1 MFVFG
6 KKRIWTAILI
16 PLLGIALLTG
26 CGKENPAGPGQ
37 TATAEQLRQVE
48 RFNDTADEMYR
59 FVMDGNIEKARD
71 KLDELGDK
79 LTQIRF
85 DGITSVEGVG
95 ALSNAIV
102 QAKRSFQAVNIAE
115 EEVKGS
121 AAKIRLATD
130 ALTHANQPM
139 WLQYYK
145 AMKDTARQMEAAV
158 QKRDKQEASNKL
170 DQLHERYEIIR
181 PSLLISRQ
189 PSEVEKVDSL
199 FAFLRSQL
207 SKPELDSK
215 LAGGGVDQFHLTL
228 DALFGKQDKAAFIPV
243 ADSPVPL
250 PTVMAIG
257 SIIVAVLAF
266 AAWRIFK
273 FENRY

>member
-6 KKRIWTAILI
+6 KKRIGAVILI

-26 CGKENPAGPGQ
+26 CGKEKPAGPGQ

-48 RFNDTADEMYR
+48 RLNDTADEMYR
-59 FVMDGNIEKARD
+59 FVMDGNIDKARD
-71 KLDELGDK
+71 KLDEVGNK

-102 QAKRSFQAVNIAE
+102 QAKRSFQAVNVSE
-115 EEVKGS
+115 EEVKGA

-145 AMKDTARQMEAAV
+145 LMKETARQLEAAV
-158 QKRDKQEASNKL
+158 QKKDKQEASAKL

-189 PSEVEKVDSL
+189 PFEVEKVDSL

-207 SKPELDSK
+207 SKPDLDAK
-215 LAGGGVDQFHLTL
+215 LAGGGIDQFHLTL
-228 DALFGKQDKAAFIPV
+228 DALFGRQDKAAFIPV
-243 ADSPVPL
+243 DDSPVPL
-250 PTVMAIG
+250 PSVMAIG
-257 SIIVAVLAF
+257 SVIIAVLAF

>member
-6 KKRIWTAILI
+6 KKRIGAVILI

-26 CGKENPAGPGQ
+26 CGKEKSAGPGQ

-48 RFNDTADEMYR
+48 RLNDTADEMYR
-59 FVMDGNIEKARD
+59 FVMDGNIDKARD
-71 KLDELGDK
+71 KLDEVGNK

-102 QAKRSFQAVNIAE
+102 QAKRSFQAVNVSE
-115 EEVKGS
+115 EEVKGA

-145 AMKDTARQMEAAV
+145 SMKETARQLEAAV
-158 QKRDKQEASNKL
+158 QKKDKQEASAKL

-189 PSEVEKVDSL
+189 PFEVEKVDSL

-207 SKPELDSK
+207 SKPELDTK
-215 LAGGGVDQFHLTL
+215 LAGGGIDQFHLTL
-228 DALFGKQDKAAFIPV
+228 DALFGRQDKAAFIPV
-243 ADSPVPL
+243 DDSPVPL
-250 PTVMAIG
+250 PSVMAIG
-257 SIIVAVLAF
+257 SVIIAVLAF

>member
-6 KKRIWTAILI
+6 KKRIGAVILI

-26 CGKENPAGPGQ
+26 CGKEKSAGPGQ

-48 RFNDTADEMYR
+48 RLNDTADEMYR
-59 FVMDGNIEKARD
+59 FVMDGNIDKARD
-71 KLDELGDK
+71 KLDEVGNK

-102 QAKRSFQAVNIAE
+102 QAKRSFQAVNVSE
-115 EEVKGS
+115 EEVKGA

-145 AMKDTARQMEAAV
+145 SMKETARQLEAAV
-158 QKRDKQEASNKL
+158 QKKDKQEASAKL

-189 PSEVEKVDSL
+189 PFEVEKVDSL

-207 SKPELDSK
+207 SKPELDTK
-215 LAGGGVDQFHLTL
+215 LAGGGIDQFHLTL
-228 DALFGKQDKAAFIPV
+228 DALFGRQEKAAFIPV
-243 ADSPVPL
+243 DDSPVLL
-250 PTVMAIG
+250 PSVMAIG
-257 SIIVAVLAF
+257 SVIIAVLAF

>member
-6 KKRIWTAILI
+6 KKRIGAVILI
-16 PLLGIALLTG
+16 PLLGIAMLTG
-26 CGKENPAGPGQ
+26 CGKEKPAGPGQ

-48 RFNDTADEMYR
+48 RLNDTADEMYR
-59 FVMDGNIEKARD
+59 FVMDGNIDKARD
-71 KLDELGDK
+71 KLDEVGNK
-79 LTQIRF
+79 ITQIRF

-102 QAKRSFQAVNIAE
+102 QAKRSFQAVNVSE
-115 EEVKGS
+115 EEVKGA

-145 AMKDTARQMEAAV
+145 SMKETARQLEAAV
-158 QKRDKQEASNKL
+158 QNKDKQEASAKL

-189 PSEVEKVDSL
+189 PFEVEKVDSL

-207 SKPELDSK
+207 SKPELDAK
-215 LAGGGVDQFHLTL
+215 LTGGGIDQFHLTL
-228 DALFGKQDKAAFIPV
+228 DALFGRQDKAAFIPV
-243 ADSPVPL
+243 DDSPVPL
-250 PTVMAIG
+250 PSVMAIG
-257 SIIVAVLAF
+257 SVIVAVLAF

>member
-6 KKRIWTAILI
+6 KKRIGAVILI

-26 CGKENPAGPGQ
+26 CGKEKPAGPGQ

-48 RFNDTADEMYR
+48 RLNDTADEMYR
-59 FVMDGNIEKARD
+59 FVMDGNIDKARD
-71 KLDELGDK
+71 KLDEVGDK
-79 LTQIRF
+79 MTQIRF

-102 QAKRSFQAVNIAE
+102 QAKRSFQAVNVSE
-115 EEVKGS
+115 EEVKGA

-145 AMKDTARQMEAAV
+145 SMKETARQLEAAV
-158 QKRDKQEASNKL
+158 QKKDKQEASAKL

-189 PSEVEKVDSL
+189 PFEVEKVDSL

-207 SKPELDSK
+207 SKPDLDAK
-215 LAGGGVDQFHLTL
+215 LAGGGIDQFHLTL
-228 DALFGKQDKAAFIPV
+228 DALFGRQDKAAFIPV

-250 PTVMAIG
+250 PSVMAIG
-257 SIIVAVLAF
+257 SVIIAVLAF

>member
-6 KKRIWTAILI
+6 KKRIGAVILI

-26 CGKENPAGPGQ
+26 CGKEKPAGPGQ

-48 RFNDTADEMYR
+48 RLNDTADEMYR
-59 FVMDGNIEKARD
+59 FIMDGNIDKARD
-71 KLDELGDK
+71 KLDEVGNK
-79 LTQIRF
+79 MTQIRF

-102 QAKRSFQAVNIAE
+102 QAKRSFQAVNVSE
-115 EEVKGS
+115 EEVKGA

-145 AMKDTARQMEAAV
+145 SMKETARQLEAAV
-158 QKRDKQEASNKL
+158 QKKDKQEASAKL

-189 PSEVEKVDSL
+189 PFEVEKVDSL

-207 SKPELDSK
+207 SKPELDTK
-215 LAGGGVDQFHLTL
+215 LAGGGIDQFHLTL
-228 DALFGKQDKAAFIPV
+228 DALFGRQDKAAFIPV
-243 ADSPVPL
+243 DDSPVPL
-250 PTVMAIG
+250 PSVMAIG
-257 SIIVAVLAF
+257 SVIIAVLAF